1 MTIQW
6 FPGHMARTRRKIEES
21 LALVD
26 AVIEIRDAR
35 IPRASKN
42 PEIDRICGDKPRLI
56 LLNKSDLANH
66 NVTREWKKALNDD
79 TTMVLE
85 INAIN
90 GKGLEDIKPALD
102 ELLKDKHDRLK
113 SKGLVRFTTRAMVV
127 GIPNVGKSTFINRM
141 AKNNIA
147 KTGDRPGLTKNNQWI
162 KTSYDIDL
170 LDTPGVLW
178 PKFEDKTTGYNL
190 AFTGAIKDEIM
201 DTEELVYKLIDKLT
215 VIALTELRDRY
226 KIDEISDNPIENLDK
241 IAGKRGC
248 IMSGNRVDY
257 NRISSII
264 LDEFRDGTIGR
275 ISLEGPNDVI
285 EEEVVNFVELTE
297 EEKAKCIKKA
307 KKEKKKQKRQ
317 EIKAQ
322 KEIKEALE
330 ARENE
335 KKKKSKYKEYE
346 ELKKAKEEG
355 KIVSKTKA
363 RVNKAV
369 NKKLV
374 KGLKGTK
381 GSLKIGRTKNKNK
394 SKVASTKKG
403 SKF

>member
-56 LLNKSDLANH
+56 LLNKSDLSNP
-66 NVTREWKKALNDD
+66 NVTRAWKKALNNE

-85 INAIN
+85 VNAIN
-90 GKGLEDIKPALD
+90 GKGLQDIKPALD

-113 SKGLVRFTTRAMVV
+113 SKGLVKFTTRAMVV
-127 GIPNVGKSTFINRM
+127 GIPNVGKSTFINKM

-178 PKFEDKTTGYNL
+178 PKFEDKATGYNL

-201 DTEELVYKLIDKLT
+201 DTEELTYKLIDRLAVTSPEVLKN
-215 VIALTELRDRY
+215 RY
-226 KIDEISDNPIENLDK
+226 KLDDISDNPIENLDA
-241 IAGKRGC
+241 IAKKRGC
-248 IMSGNRVDY
+248 IMSGKRVNY
-257 NRISSII
+257 NRISAII
-264 LDEFRDGTIGR
+264 LDEFRGGVIGN

-285 EEEVVNFVELTE
+285 EEDEIEELDE
-297 EEKAKCIKKA
+297 DQKAKNDKKA
-307 KKEKKKQKRQ
+307 KKAKKKQKRKEYQ
-317 EIKAQ
+317 AS
-322 KEIKEALE
+322 KEIKEAKE
-330 ARENE
+330 AMSAPKEE
-335 KKKKSKYKEYE
+335 KKSKYQEYQE
-346 ELKKAKEEG
+346 KKKAKEA
-355 KIVSKTKA
+355 KSKKESTSSFQGRISK
-363 RVNKAV
+363 VT
-369 NKKLV
+369 
-374 KGLKGTK
+374 KGTK
-381 GSLKIGRTKNKNK
+381 KTKGLRRK
-394 SKVASTKKG
+394 
-403 SKF
+403 